1 MALSA
6 SIRHMSIRHLLLW
19 LPLVALAQT
28 PTAALEA
35 DQALRAR
42 VSEFLQ
48 DHVDGNFRKAY
59 EMVADDTKD
68 QYFSVGKVKLLGF
81 KVGDIKFADDFT
93 KATVMMTVSKMFNV
107 QGQDIPVQV
116 PSTTTWKIENGKWVW
131 YDDTK
136 HGTLTSLLPGVP
148 DPPPA
153 ATVKGGDVG
162 DGGLPKDFND
172 KALAAAAQSILQ
184 EVSVDK
190 KEVTLAADKSS
201 EEQVV
206 FHNGMTGSV
215 QLELSAPEIPGFSVK
230 LAQSL
235 VRAAGD
241 VPMVLRYEPGDQAE
255 RRGPVN
261 IRLTVQPL
269 NQVFVI
275 RVNFAAAGPV
285 VPK

>member
-1 MALSA
+1 MTPRIALILL
-6 SIRHMSIRHLLLW
+6 SILLL
-19 LPLVALAQT
+19 PLIVGAQT
-28 PTAALEA
+28 PAQEA

-42 VSEFLQ
+42 VTEFLQ

-81 KVGDIKFADDFT
+81 KVGDIKFDDNFD
-93 KATVMMTVSKMFNV
+93 KATVSMTVSKMFNI

-131 YDDTK
+131 YDNAK
-136 HGTLTSLLPGVP
+136 KGTLLAGVP
-148 DPPPA
+148 LPPPA
-153 ATVKGGDVG
+153 ATVNSDAAE
-162 DGGLPKDFND
+162 DGGLPKELNE
-172 KALAAAAQSILQ
+172 KVIAAATQSILR

-190 KEVTLAADKSS
+190 KEVTLVTDKPS

-215 QLELSAPEIPGFSVK
+215 QLELNAPEVPGFSAK
-230 LAQSL
+230 LAQTIAK
-235 VRAAGD
+235 AAGD
-241 VPMVLRYEPGDQAE
+241 VPVVLRYEPGD
-255 RRGPVN
+255 GPGRSDPIDV
-261 IRLTVQPL
+261 RLTVQPL

-275 RVNFAAAGPV
+275 RVRFAAKSPQV
-285 VPK
+285 H